1 MEADGQM
8 KTTDDH
14 VAIDIM
20 HEQDLVSSI
29 KEKMETIS
37 LLHSV
42 CRVPEEFV
50 EGNQENYFPNLLS
63 IGPLHHGKDNLKVME
78 DQKWQYF
85 NTLLNRNPNAETILD
100 TCVKTLRHS
109 EQKAQKFYGET
120 VDMGSDNFVKIML
133 VDGCFIIEL
142 FLEFSIKNLRR
153 RDDPI
158 FFSTSNKMFRLRC
171 DMILL
176 ENQIP
181 FWVLQQLFHI
191 IVIPK
196 QYNNMSLI
204 ELALC
209 FFRKLIPG
217 DEQVPQGKFGP
228 EIHHLLD
235 LIRQNYLPTLPQTRS
250 DGGEKHIS
258 CASHLQDAGITLRRA
273 RTEGP
278 LNIKFIKGELQ
289 IPSLKIHGYTEI
301 LFRNLIALE
310 LCHRECS
317 KTITSYFI
325 FMASLI
331 RTKKDAQILQ
341 KKRILIDSGYESEG
355 KILNLMKKLQV
366 EINVQDFYYGEICK
380 LVNDHQYSRRQTWGR
395 KLKHLYY
402 KNEFGVVGLVLAI
415 MLLVFLFTGIFFS
428 VVAFLLHH
436 FH

>member
-1 MEADGQM
+1 MEADRQM
-8 KTTDDH
+8 KKSDDH
-14 VAIDIM
+14 VAIDIL
-20 HEQDLVSSI
+20 HEHDLVTSI

-50 EGNQENYFPNLLS
+50 EENQENYFPNLLS
-63 IGPLHHGKDNLKVME
+63 IGPLHHGKDDFKVME

-109 EQKAQKFYGET
+109 EQKARKFYGKT
-120 VDMGSDNFVKIML
+120 VDMGSDNFVEIML

-191 IVIPK
+191 VVIPK
-196 QYNNMSLI
+196 QCNNMSLI
-204 ELALC
+204 QLALC

-217 DEQVPQGKFGP
+217 DEQVPQDKLGP

-235 LIRQNYLPTLPQTRS
+235 LIRQNYLPTLPQPRS
-250 DGGEKHIS
+250 DGGQKHLR
-258 CASHLQDAGITLRRA
+258 CATHLQEAGITLRSTA
-273 RTEGP
+273 KEGP

-325 FMASLI
+325 FMARLI
-331 RTKKDAQILQ
+331 RSKKDAQILYR
-341 KKRILIDSGYESEG
+341 KRILIDSGYEREG
-355 KILNLMKKLQV
+355 EFLNLMKKLQV
-366 EINVQDFYYGEICK
+366 EINVQDFYYGEICRR
-380 LVNDHQYSRRQTWGR
+380 VNEHQNSRRQTWWQ
-395 KLKHLYY
+395 KAKHIYY
-402 KNEFGVVGLVLAI
+402 KSELGVVGFVLAI
-415 MLLVFLFTGIFFS
+415 ILLVFLFTGIFFS
-428 VVAFLLHH
+428 AVSFLLHH
-436 FH
+436 FQ